1 MRAGQKGLEFSCRL
15 DPGLP
20 GGVRGDERR
29 LRQVLL
35 NLLSNA
41 VKFTG
46 EGSVRL
52 AVERDPAGDAR
63 VRFRIE
69 DTGTGIPESA
79 REKIFQ
85 PFEQL
90 TEPGAVVEGTG
101 LGLAITRE
109 LVELMG
115 GELELESEPGRGST
129 FSVAVPLA
137 AVTGWEPSGEGAEHA
152 STGYLGRRRRVLVA
166 DDRSENRVLL
176 GNMLQPL
183 GFEVIEAAGG
193 AECLARLAESRI
205 DLLLVDLVMPG
216 VDGFEVTRRVR
227 ASAEWRHLPV
237 IAVSA
242 SVYERHQQLSEEAGC
257 SDFLAKPVDE
267 RLLWKHLGLEWTC
280 EVAEKEEMAAGR
292 GGEGSS
298 RGGGGR
304 APRSGPPGRHRHRAR
319 RSRPGRRPERRVRGI
334 RRKGRGDA
342 PQLRPQEDRRDA
354 RFNNLEPG
362 PGLMTT
368 TGSPGFGATVLVVD
382 DTPANLE
389 VLVSALS
396 NADFGVLVAT
406 NGSEALERARQAEV
420 DLILLDVMMPG
431 IDGFETCARL
441 KQDARTRDIPVIFMT
456 ALSDTADKVRGF
468 AAGAVDYVTK
478 PIRHEEVLAR
488 VETHLALRRLQRE
501 LEEGN
506 RRLSAEVE
514 ERRKAQDALRELN
527 ESLEQRVAERTA
539 ELETALAEVERLRS
553 RLEVENQYLQEE
565 IGLAHDFQGIISHS
579 ESFRRVLSE
588 VEQVADTGAT
598 VLILGETGTGKELL
612 ARAVHDIS
620 RRRERPLVKVNCAA
634 LAENLIESELF
645 GHERG
650 AFTGAAARKTG
661 RFELAD
667 GGTLFLGEVGE
678 LPLDLQA
685 KMLRVLQE
693 GEFERLGGTE
703 TLRVDVRVIAAT
715 NRDLQ
720 RDVGEGRFRQDL
732 FYRLNVFPIRSLPLR
747 ERREDIPLL
756 VRHFVGKF
764 SGETGR

>member
-41 VKFTG
+41 VKFTA

-69 DTGTGIPESA
+69 DTGAGIPESA

-115 GELELESEPGRGST
+115 GELEVESEPGRGST

-152 STGYLGRRRRVLVA
+152 PTGYLGRRRRVLVA

-183 GFEVIEAAGG
+183 GFEVIEASGG

-267 RLLWKHLGLEWTC
+267 RLLWKKLEQHLGLEWTC
-280 EVAEKEEMAAGR
+280 EVAEKEETAAV
-292 GGEGSS
+292 EGV
-298 RGGGGR
+298 RV
-304 APRSGPPGRHRHRAR
+304 PP
-319 RSRPGRRPERRVRGI
+319 E
-334 RRKGRGDA
+334 
-342 PQLRPQEDRRDA
+342 
-354 RFNNLEPG
+354 
-362 PGLMTT
+362 
-368 TGSPGFGATVLVVD
+368 
-382 DTPANLE
+382 
-389 VLVSALS
+389 
-396 NADFGVLVAT
+396 
-406 NGSEALERARQAEV
+406 
-420 DLILLDVMMPG
+420 
-431 IDGFETCARL
+431 
-441 KQDARTRDIPVIFMT
+441 
-456 ALSDTADKVRGF
+456 
-468 AAGAVDYVTK
+468 
-478 PIRHEEVLAR
+478 EEVA
-488 VETHLALRRLQRE
+488 
-501 LEEGN
+501 
-506 RRLSAEVE
+506 
-514 ERRKAQDALRELN
+514 ALREAARRGDIVTVRA
-527 ESLEQRVAERTA
+527 EVGRVA
-539 ELETALAEVERLRS
+539 AL
-553 RLEVENQYLQEE
+553 
-565 IGLAHDFQGIISHS
+565 
-579 ESFRRVLSE
+579 
-588 VEQVADTGAT
+588 
-598 VLILGETGTGKELL
+598 
-612 ARAVHDIS
+612 
-620 RRRERPLVKVNCAA
+620 
-634 LAENLIESELF
+634 
-645 GHERG
+645 
-650 AFTGAAARKTG
+650 
-661 RFELAD
+661 
-667 GGTLFLGEVGE
+667 
-678 LPLDLQA
+678 
-685 KMLRVLQE
+685 
-693 GEFERLGGTE
+693 
-703 TLRVDVRVIAAT
+703 
-715 NRDLQ
+715 
-720 RDVGEGRFRQDL
+720 
-732 FYRLNVFPIRSLPLR
+732 
-747 ERREDIPLL
+747 
-756 VRHFVGKF
+756 
-764 SGETGR
+764 SGEYAAFAERAGEMARNFDLKRIVEMLDSTTVNQDPVS